1 MLAGFVEDDVDE
13 FGLGELGSNDSAT
26 SPQNDSV
33 GSNEVKEKI
42 FPHPWTGIAPKVQ
55 RLFAQVGRLIRSYCM
70 STAQNVSSLD
80 FLSMDMGLDIQY
92 LQDSLDTIE
101 IVAKA
106 QSLEEELLAFEPP
119 SISSLVDAGDEN
131 TPL

>member
-1 MLAGFVEDDVDE
+1 
-13 FGLGELGSNDSAT
+13 
-26 SPQNDSV
+26 
-33 GSNEVKEKI
+33 
-42 FPHPWTGIAPKVQ
+42 
-55 RLFAQVGRLIRSYCM
+55 M